1 MPPLRSASQ
10 FDSRYPEHSCQ
21 RCQAL
26 AKQGQVISKLVPRE
40 LNDPENQIQGSWSTV
55 TAAAFLIYLLKPRM
69 QSKIK
74 GRFLESP
81 AEKHKLEP
89 FPACCITC
97 CAPYLHSQSG
107 AFGDCFGYMPLE
119 TDCSR
124 ATCQGAKWQPL
135 DAKSKDPHFRWSHR
149 TAFLFCM

>member
-1 MPPLRSASQ
+1 M
-10 FDSRYPEHSCQ
+10 
-21 RCQAL
+21 
-26 AKQGQVISKLVPRE
+26 PRE

-107 AFGDCFGYMPLE
+107 WLHAIKNRLFQSNLPRGKMTASGRQEHGSSFQMKSQDCFSFLHVIASDTKVLSLRDNVLIHG
-119 TDCSR
+119 
-124 ATCQGAKWQPL
+124 CQVIAEVVL
-135 DAKSKDPHFRWSHR
+135 DA
-149 TAFLFCM
+149 L